1 MFLTTIHRSTE
12 NLIIIPFMILE
23 LFAPVYFSCKRG
35 GGPCHMDTFFY
46 FIYYRFDIRLMK
58 EGRMKGQGFII
69 FPTEEAAEKALHDT
83 NGYVLNGKPMA
94 VVSFLV
100 NVKKWVISYGC

>member
-1 MFLTTIHRSTE
+1 
-12 NLIIIPFMILE
+12 
-23 LFAPVYFSCKRG
+23 
-35 GGPCHMDTFFY
+35 MDTFFY

-58 EGRMKGQGFII
+58 EGRMKGQGFIT
-69 FPTEEAAEKALHDT
+69 FPTEEAAEKALNDT

-100 NVKKWVISYGC
+100 NVGYWLWVLNVIYNNISPLL